1 MDVPA
6 LNECW
11 RTAPY
16 LYDGR
21 SYLMKDMLKVHGPRK
36 PVSEKELEELEEYV
50 LSL

>member
-21 SYLMKDMLKVHGPRK
+21 SYSMKDMRPGHGPHY
-36 PVSEKELEELEEYV
+36 PVSEKALDEMEEYV
-50 LSL
+50 